1 MRRLCQQAL
10 DQNTKNRTLL
20 SRRRSVALGEEGI
33 FEPEVLGS
41 KGDDA
46 HEGFLDDGVHALVAS
61 KLLKD
66 HTKELHDLFREAC
79 FLSLLSCCD
88 LWNSILAH
96 DGFEHLRFLSLQD

>member
-10 DQNTKNRTLL
+10 DQKTKNRTLL
-20 SRRRSVALGEEGI
+20 SRRQSIALGEEGI
-33 FEPEVLGS
+33 FEPEVLGG

-66 HTKELHDLFREAC
+66 RTEELHNLVCKAC
-79 FLSLLSCCD
+79 FLSLLSCCY
-88 LWNSILAH
+88 LWNSVLAH